1 MRAETAPAAI
11 RQPRRRP
18 RTPLGEHV
26 ADVIADLQWRY
37 QNDRPDAA
45 AALARLRRAVTDEPG
60 TARLPA
66 ACWLPD
72 ELIEDDYRHLD
83 TLTEPQPT
91 PAEQALH
98 SAVTL
103 WALHQQSRRDQR
115 MHSLGTPF
123 AAAVQ
128 RLALASPNEE
138 TVHARFAAAATA
150 ATYRSLTHHARGLIL
165 QLRDAQIS
173 FDYGLFADD
182 LVLFQRSAQAS
193 TGLTGPERV
202 RSRWGREYW
211 RARPASKPTDTTATD
226 PSLEQE

>member
-1 MRAETAPAAI
+1 MTAEAAPAAI
-11 RQPRRRP
+11 RQPRRRR

-37 QNDRPDAA
+37 QNDKPDAV

-60 TARLPA
+60 SARLPA

-83 TLTEPQPT
+83 RLPEPQPT
-91 PAEQALH
+91 SAERALH

-115 MHSLGTPF
+115 MHALGTPF
-123 AAAVQ
+123 ASAVQ
-128 RLALASPNEE
+128 RLALTSSNED
-138 TVHARFAAAATA
+138 TVHARFAALATA
-150 ATYRSLTHHARGLIL
+150 ATYRELTHHARGLIL
-165 QLRDAQIS
+165 QLRDAQIG

-182 LVLFQRSAQAS
+182 LVLFQRGAQAS

-202 RSRWGREYW
+202 RAQWGREYW
-211 RARPASKPTDTTATD
+211 RARPAPKPTDTAAD
-226 PSLEQE
+226 PSAEQE